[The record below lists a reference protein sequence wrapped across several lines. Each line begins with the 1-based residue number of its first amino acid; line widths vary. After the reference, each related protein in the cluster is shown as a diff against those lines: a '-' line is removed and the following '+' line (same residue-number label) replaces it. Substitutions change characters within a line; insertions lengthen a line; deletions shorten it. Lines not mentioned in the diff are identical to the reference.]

1 MSSVFVENLVLL
13 SQQGDSQ
20 AFGELYEIYSKDMY
34 RFAWYYT
41 GNKYSAEEAVSE
53 AALSAFENIRSLK
66 KPSSFK
72 TWLFKI
78 LYNECKKMQKGRIIS
93 ASFTDYSEET
103 AKEYIT
109 EDADEVITLRNA
121 LGRLSD
127 EEREIL
133 ILYYS
138 CGYSSKEISAITGI
152 RATTLRSKISRATEK
167 LRKLLTM

>member
-1 MSSVFVENLVLL
+1 MSSVFIENLVLL

-78 LYNECKKMQKGRIIS
+78 LYNECKRQQKSKIIS
-93 ASFTDYSEET
+93 ATFCENTDEE
-103 AKEYIT
+103 KEYIT
-109 EDADEVITLRNA
+109 EDADETIALNNA
-121 LGRLSD
+121 LKKLRD

-138 CGYSSKEISAITGI
+138 CGYTSEEISSITGI
-152 RATTLRSKISRATEK
+152 RASTLRSKISRATEK
-167 LRKLLTM
+167 LKKLLTM

>member
-1 MSSVFVENLVLL
+1 MSSIFIENLVLR
-13 SQQGDSQ
+13 SQQGDTQ
-20 AFGELYEIYSKDMY
+20 AFGELYEIFSKDMY

-53 AALSAFENIRSLK
+53 AALSAFENILSLK

-78 LYNECKKMQKGRIIS
+78 LYNECKKAQKSKIIS
-93 ASFTDYSEET
+93 ASFTDYSSEE
-103 AKEYIT
+103 KEYIT
-109 EDADEVITLRNA
+109 EDADESIALRNA
-121 LGRLSD
+121 LKRLSD

-138 CGYSSKEISAITGI
+138 CGYTSKEISKITGI
-152 RATTLRSKISRATEK
+152 KDSTLRSKIKRATEK
-167 LRKLLTM
+167 LKALLTT